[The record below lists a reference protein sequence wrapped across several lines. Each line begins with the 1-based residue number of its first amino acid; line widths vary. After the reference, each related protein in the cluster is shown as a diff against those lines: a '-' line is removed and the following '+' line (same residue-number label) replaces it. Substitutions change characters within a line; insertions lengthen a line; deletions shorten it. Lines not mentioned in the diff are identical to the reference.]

1 MVFVESYLDFCGCVV
16 DECDAMSCSDT
27 ILICKICKERITRE
41 NFSTHRHNYYVY
53 VPRPLEEFVEELMR
67 K

>member
-1 MVFVESYLDFCGCVV
+1 
-16 DECDAMSCSDT
+16 MSCSDT
-27 ILICKICKERITRE
+27 ILICKTCKERITRE

-53 VPRPLEEFVEELMR
+53 VPRPPEEFVEELMR